1 MLLATVLQHD
11 DFEYNE
17 ETDKVEP
24 KPSADFLK
32 RIEEQ
37 CNDKP
42 DMEAKLTTVRNKVL
56 EKMKRTVRRERRLST
71 SGSVSSVG
79 SMRSA
84 SRTRR
89 RSVGEEPQ
97 GENAPKLR
105 RSTPGPA
112 HIQSQ

>member
-1 MLLATVLQHD
+1 
-11 DFEYNE
+11 
-17 ETDKVEP
+17 
-24 KPSADFLK
+24 
-32 RIEEQ
+32 
-37 CNDKP
+37 
-42 DMEAKLTTVRNKVL
+42 MEAKLTTVRNKVL

-97 GENAPKLR
+97 GENAPKLS